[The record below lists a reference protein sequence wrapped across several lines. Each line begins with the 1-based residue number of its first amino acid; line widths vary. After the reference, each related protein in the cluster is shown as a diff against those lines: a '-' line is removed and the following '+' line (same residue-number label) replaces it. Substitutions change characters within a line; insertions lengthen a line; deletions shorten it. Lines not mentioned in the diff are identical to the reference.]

1 MERLMIQVSFPDIQA
16 AVDCVVNILQASLPV
31 ARLELLD
38 EVQVR
43 ASNNYSNLSYRET
56 PHLFLGNTLPSEP
69 Q

>member
-1 MERLMIQVSFPDIQA
+1 M
-16 AVDCVVNILQASLPV
+16 DCVVNILQASLPV

-43 ASNNYSNLSYRET
+43 ACNNYSNLSYRET
-56 PHLFLGNTLPSEP
+56 PHLFLGNTSA